1 MRLPF
6 HRYVFPGVLGLMLSL
21 SVPAVAEVS
30 WMEILEDPDN
40 VELNETFA
48 RERLAKGDL
57 SAALSAVE
65 RVISETPASS
75 DLRLLRAEIL
85 FQLANDSLAS
95 GELQALAQLP
105 LSPGQMRRVNELIVL
120 IEQRKQRVI
129 FDGRLTV
136 GLLGTDNANIFPET
150 GKIDYK
156 SDVLDYT
163 SAGDAKSKIQD
174 VAGIANVGMGMTYD
188 LGTQDGDVVYAN
200 LSATK
205 MKGNRYEFL
214 TSDSVSVSTG
224 ARVKLG
230 SVTVQPSLGFTDA
243 KRKTSANQIIRS
255 AGLTLLYN
263 LTPKIRMY
271 SSADHNIIDA
281 KKSVKFTNANQG
293 DGASTRYRI
302 GSFFAGNEFAPFLEA
317 SAGSFNP
324 KESQFSSTLQPSDYL
339 NSRAKRNTF
348 AGSQIGLRYR
358 VANWASLQSSFD
370 YKRTK
375 YSDQD
380 PTSLK
385 YRRDKLRQL
394 RLVLQ
399 MNGADL
405 LPILDG
411 WSVLWTYTKIR
422 NHSNIK
428 QYDFSKNDIGLNLS
442 HKFM

>member
-1 MRLPF
+1 MRLSIT
-6 HRYVFPGVLGLMLSL
+6 RCVFPGVLGVMLAL
-21 SVPAVAEVS
+21 SVPAVADVS

-65 RVISETPASS
+65 RVISETPAST

-85 FQLANDSLAS
+85 VQLTNDSLAN

-105 LSPGQMRRVNELIVL
+105 LSAGQMRRVNELIRIV
-120 IEQRKQRVI
+120 EQRRQRLI

-150 GKIDYK
+150 GKIDYR

-174 VAGIANVGMGMTYD
+174 VAGIANVGVGMTYD

-200 LSATK
+200 VSATK

-214 TSDSVSVSTG
+214 TSDTVSVSAG

-230 SVTVQPSLGFTDA
+230 PVTLQPNLGYTEA
-243 KRKTSANQIIRS
+243 NRKTSANQIIRS
-255 AGLTLLYN
+255 GSLTLLYN
-263 LTPKIRMY
+263 VIPKIRMY
-271 SSADHNIIDA
+271 SSVDHNIIDA
-281 KKSVKFTNANQG
+281 KKSVKFANANQG
-293 DGASTRYRI
+293 DGASTRYRT
-302 GSFFAGNEFAPFLEA
+302 GAFFSGDLLAPFLET

-324 KESQFSSTLQPSDYL
+324 KESQFSSTLQPTDYM

-399 MNGADL
+399 MNGANL
-405 LPILDG
+405 LPMLDG
-411 WSVLWTYTKIR
+411 WSVLWTYTKMR
-422 NHSNIK
+422 NDSNVK
-428 QYDFSKNDIGLNLS
+428 QYDFSRNDIGLNLS